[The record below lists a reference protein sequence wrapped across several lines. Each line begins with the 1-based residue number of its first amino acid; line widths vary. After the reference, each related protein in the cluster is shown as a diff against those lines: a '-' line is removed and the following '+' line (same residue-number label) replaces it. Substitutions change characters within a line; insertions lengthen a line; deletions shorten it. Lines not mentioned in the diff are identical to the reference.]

1 MGQIRDLVARERRL
15 ISGRRFF
22 PPESHSKLVTVANA
36 PNYTKEFWGPTF
48 LYCAKD
54 THFNVIGSWWLK
66 AAVLWT

>member
-36 PNYTKEFWGPTF
+36 PNYTKEF
-48 LYCAKD
+48 
-54 THFNVIGSWWLK
+54 
-66 AAVLWT
+66 